1 MSRTTESYRPE
12 VFKLL
17 AKIGEVVG
25 TPVGLFRYH
34 MSGKYEQLTPE
45 TDLSVFAPIANGASA
60 GYSYFV
66 IASKKQDSLDNITN
80 FITAFNINSFPGC
93 CAFCVSHSAS
103 VRANYRRKGV
113 NTLAVQLRAAIAG
126 LTGYTGLVCT
136 DITSSIYSLRCLERA
151 GFKVIHEAVNK
162 RTRNTVKVYVKE
174 LE

>member
-1 MSRTTESYRPE
+1 MARPVEDYRPE

-34 MSGKYEQLTPE
+34 VSGKYVELLPASE
-45 TDLSVFAPIANGASA
+45 AALFAPTAHGSQ
-60 GYSYFV
+60 GYSYFA
-66 IASKKQDSLDNITN
+66 IAAKEQANPTDLKTLITT
-80 FITAFNINSFPGC
+80 FHINCFPGC

-103 VRANYRRKGV
+103 VSSLYRHNSV

-162 RTRNTVKVYVKE
+162 RTRNTVKMYVKE